1 MLVSGNWSVP
11 YLLDIRYFEK
21 PVLGY
26 WINCIAQ
33 WLFGESHFAVRIVV
47 VTSTLLT
54 GWLIY
59 KAAMVVWRNSA
70 LAFNAMTVFLS
81 SFLVLAIG
89 TYNILDPIVT
99 LFVTAAMY
107 SFLVAL
113 STPNK
118 TGKIIAYMGI
128 GFFCALG
135 FLTKGFIAVVFTCI
149 SFFSHG
155 N

>member
-1 MLVSGNWSVP
+1 MP

-33 WLFGESHFAVRIVV
+33 WLFGESHFSVRIVV

-70 LAFNAMTVFLS
+70 LCFLM
-81 SFLVLAIG
+81 L
-89 TYNILDPIVT
+89 
-99 LFVTAAMY
+99 
-107 SFLVAL
+107 
-113 STPNK
+113 
-118 TGKIIAYMGI
+118 
-128 GFFCALG
+128 
-135 FLTKGFIAVVFTCI
+135 
-149 SFFSHG
+149 
-155 N
+155 

>member
-1 MLVSGNWSVP
+1 MNIAMTERYKWLLFFLFILLTYFIPLETRLLWQPDEIRYAEISREMLVSGNWSVP

-89 TYNILDPIVT
+89 TYNI
-99 LFVTAAMY
+99 
-107 SFLVAL
+107 
-113 STPNK
+113 
-118 TGKIIAYMGI
+118 
-128 GFFCALG
+128 
-135 FLTKGFIAVVFTCI
+135 
-149 SFFSHG
+149 
-155 N
+155 